1 MQCDSCFVEWQCAG
15 SCGSRAEEEWIFQ
28 DWRLLEHEAEEEA
41 VNSSLAEKNGLKAKQ
56 VKAIVDGL
64 MEVAASELKKNGAFK
79 GAVTPVKNQGQCGSC
94 WAFSTTGS
102 TEGAWCGV

>member
-1 MQCDSCFVEWQCAG
+1 MDEICNAILALLNGNVLEVAAAELKKNG
-15 SCGSRAEEEWIFQ
+15 SFKIGGC
-28 DWRLLEHEAEEEA
+28 L
-41 VNSSLAEKNGLKAKQ
+41 NMSSLAEKNGLKAKQ